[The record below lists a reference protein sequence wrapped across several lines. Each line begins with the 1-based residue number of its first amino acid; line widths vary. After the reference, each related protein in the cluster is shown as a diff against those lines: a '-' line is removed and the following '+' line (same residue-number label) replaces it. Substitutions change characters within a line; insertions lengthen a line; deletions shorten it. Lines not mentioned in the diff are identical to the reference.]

1 MEVKLRIRY
10 FWKIR
15 FFLHSFTLHNML
27 YQQSFSS
34 SIQKH
39 SLKKWDKILFL
50 CIIRTPTF
58 DKIGWKKCLRTHAR
72 KHTHTYIYHFS
83 SNLRQGDSVQISNK
97 TFIYFWFGLCNNT
110 CIQVHVLRYIFQ
122 YWYIILIISL
132 WAHYS
137 KILNWIKNCWCIC
150 NCSKHERKVVDCDIV
165 TAQRDSLEPK
175 KVDML
180 IFLIKNLK

>member
-10 FWKIR
+10 IWQIS
-15 FFLHSFTLHNML
+15 FFFTLINLHNML
-27 YQQSFSS
+27 YQQSFSG

-58 DKIGWKKCLRTHAR
+58 DQISWNIYI
-72 KHTHTYIYHFS
+72 YIYHFS

-122 YWYIILIISL
+122 YWYIILINWAQNFITGSL
-132 WAHYS
+132 FQNS
-137 KILNWIKNCWCIC
+137 DLN
-150 NCSKHERKVVDCDIV
+150 
-165 TAQRDSLEPK
+165 
-175 KVDML
+175 
-180 IFLIKNLK
+180 